1 MMAFLLQSRLLMAVV
16 VAAIPLIAILS
27 DSASADRV
35 VLSESYED
43 SDLELQGK
51 KLKGF
56 ALGAEGLLADWYWIR
71 SLQYIGGKLVRTDI
85 SNLNIDDLRPLNP
98 RLLYPMLDNATD
110 LDPHFIAAYSY
121 GAVVLPAISNDQ
133 AKAFIEKGIANNP
146 DAWRLH
152 HYLGYIY
159 WREKDYEN
167 AARAYDRG
175 SAIPGVP
182 SFMREMAANMKTR
195 GGSRETAYELY
206 SQILAEATDP
216 QSKTNAEL
224 RLMQLDSIE
233 ELDVINGIL
242 ASMVDNG
249 SPCPNQLAPVITRL
263 EGKSLPRGK
272 EFHVNQQRQLVDPS
286 GVPYAID
293 AQTCTAQIDGIRSKI
308 PKQ

>member
-1 MMAFLLQSRLLMAVV
+1 MMAFLRQSWLLIAVV
-16 VAAIPLIAILS
+16 VAATPLIAILS

-35 VLSESYED
+35 ALSESYED

-71 SLQYIGGKLVRTDI
+71 SLQYIGGKLVRTDLA
-85 SNLNIDDLRPLNP
+85 NLNIDDLTPLNP
-98 RLLYPMLDNATD
+98 RLLYPLLDNATD

-121 GAVVLPAISNDQ
+121 GAVVLPAISKDQ

-146 DAWRLH
+146 DAWRLY

-175 SAIPGVP
+175 TTIPGVP
-182 SFMREMAANMKTR
+182 SFMREMAANMRSR

-224 RLMQLDSIE
+224 RLMQLDSME
-233 ELDVINGIL
+233 ELDLVNEIL
-242 ASMVDNG
+242 DSSVKNG
-249 SPCPNQLAPVITRL
+249 SPCPANLVLVIPRL

-286 GVPYAID
+286 GVPYVIEP
-293 AQTCTAQIDGIRSKI
+293 QTCKAQIDGVNSKI